1 METFI
6 AYLIESALI
15 LGILTLFYKS
25 FLHNETLFKFNRFYL
40 LMSVVLATVVPFLS
54 FSLGTTSAGVEADN
68 FSNLL
73 GTVNVYANNVRE
85 LIVPVVAKSNMF
97 KLLYV
102 LGAVALLCRLLWG
115 FIRLGGLSKKASW
128 TKENGVRVANLPGR
142 FNPFSFFQIIFV
154 NQTLYSSSDLEKIMI
169 HEKAHVR
176 LKHSVDV
183 ILFELLLIVQWFNP
197 FVWFTKFLLKELH
210 EFQADKT
217 VLKSGMH
224 VGEYKLLL
232 LNQVTGARLFPVNNL
247 NQSITKKRF
256 KMMTNKTLKNILL
269 IKSIMAVAML
279 VCITAFFACTN
290 SDEGPEFDMT
300 NSGQSDVEQVDILD
314 DTTFKIVEVMPQ
326 YPGGDLGLREYIAS
340 NVRYPEDAQKQGKEG
355 RAYVLF
361 VVGNDGK
368 VKDAKIA
375 RSAGFASIDEEA
387 VRVVSAMPDWKPG
400 MQGGKYVNVEFTV
413 PINFVLRK

>member
-290 SDEGPEFDMT
+290 SDEGPTTEENMLPHMDPDINEEVYYM
-300 NSGQSDVEQVDILD
+300 VDI
-314 DTTFKIVEVMPQ
+314 MPAF
-326 YPGGDLGLREYIAS
+326 PGGDFALRQFIAS
-340 NVRYPEDAQKQGKEG
+340 TVKYPKEAQDKGQEG
-355 RAYVLF
+355 RVYIKF
-361 VVGNDGK
+361 VVDEEGEVIGAKVVKSDGF
-368 VKDAKIA
+368 D
-375 RSAGFASIDEEA
+375 SIDKEA
-387 VRVVSAMPDWKPG
+387 LRVVNAMPLWQPG
-400 MQGGKYVNVEFTV
+400 QHSGKNVKVSYVV

>member
-40 LMSVVLATVVPFLS
+40 LMSVALATVVPFLS
-54 FSLGTTSAGVEADN
+54 FSLGTKSAGVEADN

-232 LNQVTGARLFPVNNL
+232 LNQVTGVRLFPVNNL

-269 IKSIMAVAML
+269 IKSIVAVAVL
-279 VCITAFFACTN
+279 ITISTFFACTN
-290 SDEGPEFDMT
+290 SDEGPELAEEP
-300 NSGQSDVEQVDILD
+300 QSYLNVDLD
-314 DTTFKIVEVMPQ
+314 EEVYFLADVMPQ
-326 YPGGDLGLREYIAS
+326 FPGGDLGLREYIAS
-340 NVRYPEDAQKQGKEG
+340 NVRYPKEAQEQGKEG
-355 RAYVLF
+355 RAYVQF
-361 VVGNDGK
+361 VVDKTGTI
-368 VKDAKIA
+368 KDVKIA
-375 RSAGFASIDEEA
+375 RSSECASIDEEA
-387 VRVVSAMPDWKPG
+387 IRVVSAQPQWQPG
-400 MQGGKYVNVEFTV
+400 IKDGKSVNVSYTV